1 MTLVVGHRIM
11 SCPGEMKPWA
21 QYTDKSNPTT
31 ILLLNV
37 VFLLVLIRWA
47 WLINVQPFELE
58 M

>member
-1 MTLVVGHRIM
+1 M

-47 WLINVQPFELE
+47 WLITVQPFELE